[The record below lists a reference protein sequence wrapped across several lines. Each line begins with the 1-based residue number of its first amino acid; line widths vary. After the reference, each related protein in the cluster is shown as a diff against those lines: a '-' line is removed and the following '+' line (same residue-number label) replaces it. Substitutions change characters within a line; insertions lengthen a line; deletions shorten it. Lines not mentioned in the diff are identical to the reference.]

1 MSVYSAVARM
11 VAIVSGRIFL
21 GSELCRKE
29 EYIHA
34 SINYTIDVFRAI
46 SELKKWSP
54 WTRFIGQYFV
64 PELKTVFEHRRKAQE
79 FLSPIIH
86 ERRQL
91 MAKGEELPDDML
103 QWMLNKS
110 TEDELPD
117 TALANL
123 QLGLSLAAIH
133 TTTLTTTL
141 AYVSKPMSPRPRQ
154 VS

>member
-1 MSVYSAVARM
+1 MSVYSTVARM

-21 GSELCRKE
+21 GPELCRE
-29 EYIHA
+29 EQYIHA
-34 SINYTIDVFRAI
+34 SIHYTVDVFRAI

-54 WTRFIGQYFV
+54 WTRFVGQYFI
-64 PELKTVFEHRRKAQE
+64 PELKTVFEHRRKANE

-91 MAKGEELPDDML
+91 MAKGEKLPDDML

-110 TEDELPD
+110 TEEELPD

-141 AYVSKPMSPRPRQ
+141 AYV
-154 VS
+154 

>member
-1 MSVYSAVARM
+1 M
-11 VAIVSGRIFL
+11 GP
-21 GSELCRKE
+21 ELCRKE

-34 SINYTIDVFRAI
+34 SINYTVDLFHAI

-64 PELKTVFEHRRKAQE
+64 PELKTVFEHRKKAKQ
-79 FLSPIIH
+79 FLAPIIH

-91 MAKGEELPDDML
+91 MARGEELPDDML

-110 TEDELPD
+110 TAEDLSD
-117 TALANL
+117 ADLAKL

-141 AYVSKPMSPRPRQ
+141 A
-154 VS
+154 